1 VLELDERPLPLVAN
15 AIAGAPRTNVRPR
28 ASQPARPLV
37 EHPLERRPRAIGAQP
52 DRATGETPGVGS
64 GIGID
69 FGRRRRRIE
78 HRDTCQCV
86 LLSVQSIVR
95 VGSETMRAEVVV
107 DGIVF
112 GEGPVWVPE
121 GTPGGPSLVVTS
133 VPAGALYRIWP
144 DEQRFEQLAET
155 GGGANG
161 AALAA
166 DGSILVTQNGGM
178 DFSKL
183 PIAADFPYREAT
195 PGLQLATLDGT
206 VRYVANDG
214 FQAPNDLVVAADGT
228 VYFTDPPHY
237 PPPSDPVGRV
247 MAYSRDG
254 KVRVVADG
262 FMYCNGIAL
271 DRDGALVVIEA
282 RGLQRIRPDGGRE
295 WIVEVLG
302 GGGGDGFC
310 LDVEGNYYVAATVD
324 HGVRVVDPSGK
335 ELDFLVLDGNG
346 VTTNCCFGGAD
357 GRTLFATD
365 AMPGRVV
372 VWEGLPHPGL
382 PLHAWPGPH

>member
-1 VLELDERPLPLVAN
+1 M
-15 AIAGAPRTNVRPR
+15 G
-28 ASQPARPLV
+28 
-37 EHPLERRPRAIGAQP
+37 
-52 DRATGETPGVGS
+52 
-64 GIGID
+64 
-69 FGRRRRRIE
+69 
-78 HRDTCQCV
+78 
-86 LLSVQSIVR
+86 
-95 VGSETMRAEVVV
+95 AEVVV

-112 GEGPVWVPE
+112 GEGPIWVPD

-133 VPAGALYRIWP
+133 VPGGALYRVWP
-144 DEQRFEQLAET
+144 DEQRVAQLADT

-166 DGSILVTQNGGM
+166 DGSVLVTQNGGM

-195 PGLQLATLDGT
+195 PGLQLATLDGAI
-206 VRYVANDG
+206 RYLADDG
-214 FQAPNDLVVAADGT
+214 FQAPNDLVIAADGT

-262 FMYCNGIAL
+262 FTYCNGIAL

-302 GGGGDGFC
+302 RGGGDGFC

-335 ELDFLVLDGNG
+335 ELDFLALDGEG
-346 VTTNCCFGGAD
+346 VTTNCCFGGPD

-365 AMPGRVV
+365 AIPGRVV
-372 VWEGLPHPGL
+372 VWEGLPHAGL
-382 PLHAWPGPH
+382 PMHTWPGPA